1 MLHHQLAEIDDL
13 LRVRASPG
21 AAVRPPDPPHRCPPS
36 LDLRPVTESGDTV
49 HSGRV
54 GGNGFAIGAD
64 GGVYAPSPCPASSS
78 PASCRRAGSIRS
90 SPPDTRSCSATA
102 TSPGPPPTC
111 AAAVADVD
119 AVVCV
124 LTDRIDADVLRA
136 GAPRLKVVANVA
148 VGYDNVDLATAS
160 ELGIAVCN
168 TPGVLDETTADLA
181 FLLLLAAARRTSDAE
196 ADLRQGRWT
205 GFHIGDF
212 LGVDVHGA
220 HARCRRLRPHRPG
233 GRATRV
239 GIRHGGA
246 APLAPRHRRSGLGGR
261 PRRPVTTRRLRLAPR
276 APARRDARADR
287 RPPARAR

>member
-1 MLHHQLAEIDDL
+1 MPRVLVTRQLPEGGLDPFVAAGHEIVQRDGDE
-13 LRVRASPG
+13 PWP
-21 AAVRPPDPPHRCPPS
+21 AA
-36 LDLRPVTESGDTV
+36 DLR
-49 HSGRV
+49 
-54 GGNGFAIGAD
+54 
-64 GGVYAPSPCPASSS
+64 
-78 PASCRRAGSIRS
+78 
-90 SPPDTRSCSATA
+90 
-102 TSPGPPPTC
+102 
-111 AAAVADVD
+111 AAVADVD

-220 HARCRRLRPHRPG
+220 TLGVVGYGRIGQAVGADARRDSAWRCCTT
-233 GRATRV
+233 RATTPACRA
-239 GIRHGGA
+239 GWPTSTTCYHA
-246 APLAPRHRRSGLGGR
+246 STSSRSTC
-261 PRRPVTTRRLRLAPR
+261 PCTTRRAG
-276 APARRDARADR
+276 
-287 RPPARAR
+287 